1 MKFNTSIVQT
11 RYESPLGT
19 IIIAATDKGLAG
31 LWFDGQR
38 HLPQELL
45 APTLGTEVSSLPPG
59 GALRLRPGEA
69 GSAAPA
75 GEKETRKLAP
85 SRRTAPWP
93 SAPDHP
99 VLQEVIRQLGEYFAG
114 RRTEFVVPLDL
125 AYGTAFQQSVWQ
137 ALLTIPQGG
146 TASYSEV
153 SARIGKPAAVRAVG
167 AAIGRNPVSI
177 IVPCHRVMGAG
188 GALTG
193 YAGGLER
200 KSALLRLEGVSLQ
213 GAR

>member
-1 MKFNTSIVQT
+1 MKFDSSIVQT
-11 RYESPLGT
+11 RFESPLGS

-38 HLPQELL
+38 HLPPEL
-45 APTLGTEVSSLPPG
+45 
-59 GALRLRPGEA
+59 A
-69 GSAAPA
+69 GPIAWPA
-75 GEKETRKLAP
+75 
-85 SRRTAPWP
+85 S
-93 SAPDHP
+93 PDHP
-99 VLQEVIRQLGEYFAG
+99 VLKEVIRQLTDYFAG
-114 RRTEFVVPLDL
+114 KRTQFDVPLDL

-137 ALLTIPQGG
+137 ALLKIPQGG

-167 AAIGRNPVSI
+167 AAVGRNPVSI

-193 YAGGLER
+193 YAGGLHR
-200 KSALLRLEGVSLQ
+200 KSALLKLEGVKLE
-213 GAR
+213 GAA

>member
-11 RYESPLGT
+11 RYDSPLGP

-38 HLPQELL
+38 HLPPEL
-45 APTLGTEVSSLPPG
+45 TG
-59 GALRLRPGEA
+59 
-69 GSAAPA
+69 PA
-75 GEKETRKLAP
+75 V
-85 SRRTAPWP
+85 WP
-93 SAPDHP
+93 DAPDHP
-99 VLQEVIRQLGEYFAG
+99 VLKEVMRQLTDYFAG
-114 RRTEFVVPLDL
+114 RRTQFDVPLDL

-137 ALLTIPQGG
+137 ALLKIPQGG
-146 TASYSEV
+146 TASYGEL

-167 AAIGRNPVSI
+167 AAVGRNPVSI
-177 IVPCHRVMGAG
+177 IVPCHRVMGAS

-200 KSALLRLEGVSLQ
+200 KSALLRLEGVDLE

>member
-1 MKFNTSIVQT
+1 MKFATPIVQT
-11 RYESPLGT
+11 RYESPLGS
-19 IIIAATDKGLAG
+19 IIIAATAKGLAG

-38 HLPQELL
+38 HLPPELV
-45 APTLGTEVSSLPPG
+45 G
-59 GALRLRPGEA
+59 
-69 GSAAPA
+69 PA
-75 GEKETRKLAP
+75 VWL
-85 SRRTAPWP
+85 

-99 VLQEVIRQLGEYFAG
+99 VLKEVICQLSDYFAG
-114 RRTEFVVPLDL
+114 RRTQFDVPLDL

-137 ALLTIPQGG
+137 ALLKIPQGG

-167 AAIGRNPVSI
+167 AAVGRNPVSI
-177 IVPCHRVMGAG
+177 IVPCHRVMGAN

-200 KSALLRLEGVSLQ
+200 KSALLKLEGVRLEG
-213 GAR
+213 AR

>member
-1 MKFNTSIVQT
+1 MKFANSIVQT
-11 RYESPLGT
+11 RYESPLGS

-38 HLPQELL
+38 HLPPELC
-45 APTLGTEVSSLPPG
+45 APTLGIDVSSLPPG
-59 GALRLRPGEA
+59 GALRLRSGKA
-69 GSAAPA
+69 GPAAPA
-75 GEKETRKLAP
+75 GKETRSQRA
-85 SRRTAPWP
+85 TTWP
-93 SAPDHP
+93 SDPDHP
-99 VLQEVIRQLGEYFAG
+99 VLQEVSRQLTDYFAG
-114 RRTEFVVPLDL
+114 RRTQFDVPLDL

-137 ALLTIPQGG
+137 ALLKIPQGG
-146 TASYSEV
+146 TASYGEL

-167 AAIGRNPVSI
+167 AAVGRNPVSI

-200 KSALLRLEGVSLQ
+200 KSALLRLEGVDLV